1 MSFEN
6 RYTLTER
13 LLHKLAF
20 ATPGLQIGYAEI
32 EDKLY
37 GVDAE
42 LPDVLRPVFITALPR
57 AGTTLLL
64 NICAGLDEF
73 AAHTYRDMPFIMTPL
88 VWSRFSDRFT
98 KSDAPRERAHGDGML
113 VSADSP
119 EAFEEIIW
127 KAFWPE
133 QYKHDR
139 ILVWPE
145 AGSDEFREFFRR
157 HMHKLARVRGG
168 RDARL
173 RYASKNNFNVA
184 RLRWLMQAFP
194 DASIIVP
201 FRAPVEHAAS
211 LLRQHLNFIDLHQ
224 KDRFMRDYMKGI
236 GHFDFGANLRP
247 IDFDGW
253 LDGCPHPHDSLN
265 FWLAYWTAGYRHC
278 FERASDGV
286 ALLDYDEL
294 CRSPKAQLGNLADLL
309 GIGVDKLESAAPSIK
324 VPRPHNPD
332 QSGIDP
338 EILSAAVTLHDALRH
353 RASRSTSSYHA

>member
-6 RYTLTER
+6 RYSLTER

-20 ATPGLQIGYAEI
+20 ATPGLQIGYADI

-37 GVDAE
+37 GVGVEPQDAE
-42 LPDVLRPVFITALPR
+42 RPVFITALPR

-64 NICAGLDEF
+64 NICAALDAF
-73 AAHTYRDMPFIMTPL
+73 AVHTYRDMPFIMTPL
-88 VWSRFSDRFT
+88 VWSRFSARFT

-133 QYKHDR
+133 QYKPDR

-145 AGSDEFREFFRR
+145 AGNDEFREFFRR
-157 HMHKLARVRGG
+157 HMHKLARLRGG
-168 RDARL
+168 PDARP

-184 RLRWLMQAFP
+184 RLQWLTQAFP
-194 DASIIVP
+194 DAAIIIP

-211 LLRQHLNFIDLHQ
+211 LLRQHVNFLDLHQ
-224 KDRFMRDYMKGI
+224 KDRFMREYMKGI

-247 IDFDGW
+247 IDFGGW
-253 LDGCPHPHDSLN
+253 LDGCPHPHDSLS
-265 FWLAYWTAGYRHC
+265 FWLAYWTAAYRHC
-278 FERASDGV
+278 LDHAS
-286 ALLDYDEL
+286 ARLTLLDYDEL
-294 CRSPKAQLGNLADLL
+294 CRSPTAQLGNLAGLL
-309 GIGVDKLESAAPSIK
+309 EIGVDELQRAAPSIK
-324 VPRPHNPD
+324 VPRPHAPD
-332 QSGIDP
+332 TSGIDP
-338 EILSAAVTLHDALRH
+338 EILSAALALYDALRQ
-353 RASRSTSSYHA
+353 RASRSTNSYHA